1 MRAAEGRVGRAR
13 AGRGRWPAGARGPA
27 GRAGAGPGPG
37 ARRGRGVGSTR
48 ARGGGARVYA
58 RGKPVCRRS
67 GCEDTRVCGGAG
79 GGVGG
84 ARVLTRG
91 TIVFGR
97 ASVRGARRVF
107 TGRAC
112 GRGCLAE
119 RAERVLMERG
129 GGRERVCGAGVR
141 TRVFTVRVGG

>member
-27 GRAGAGPGPG
+27 GRAGAGLGAG

-58 RGKPVCRRS
+58 RGESLCRRS

-79 GGVGG
+79 GSWEGRACSREGG
-84 ARVLTRG
+84 
-91 TIVFGR
+91 VFGR

-112 GRGCLAE
+112 RRGCLAE

-141 TRVFTVRVGG
+141 TRVFTVRVGE